1 MPNLTTEQVKTLTK
15 PGRHGDGDGLYL
27 NIAPNGTKNWVQRIR
42 VDGKRTDKGL
52 GGFPT
57 VSLAKARKAAL
68 TNRAAIAQG
77 RNPWTET
84 RKPAVTVAERTAA
97 IPTFRQAAQTV
108 HDLNVDEW
116 GAATAKRWIRRLEL
130 HAMPTFGD
138 ARIDEITRSE
148 IAAML
153 GPLRR
158 RNHETARKVRQ
169 AMTKVFR
176 WAVAHEYRPN
186 NPADDALEELLPQVA
201 PDVVHR
207 PALHHS
213 AVRGALHKIRHS
225 EAKPVTRLAF
235 EFLILTA
242 ARTGE
247 VRYVTWG
254 EIDLQAGL
262 WTIPAARMK
271 AKRDHRVPLSMQAQT
286 LLRTA
291 RELHRNPDDD
301 SDFDWP
307 VEVTPDM
314 LVFPHPT
321 SGRALSENAL
331 LDRARK
337 SKLGCVPHGFRS
349 TWRDW
354 AAEQSGASWETIE
367 LSLAH
372 AVGTTVSAA
381 YFRTDL
387 LDQRRPMMQQWS
399 DYVDP
404 PLF

>member
-1 MPNLTTEQVKTLTK
+1 MANLTAQQIKEIDR
-15 PGRHGDGDGLYL
+15 PGKYSDGRGLL
-27 NIAPNGTKNWVQRIR
+27 LVVSPAGTKSWAQRIT
-42 VDGKRTDKGL
+42 VDGKRIDRGL
-52 GGFPT
+52 GSFPK
-57 VSLAKARKAAL
+57 VSLSRAREIADR
-68 TNRAAIAQG
+68 NRAAVKQG
-77 RNPWTET
+77 RNPWTE
-84 RKPAVTVAERTAA
+84 KPPAVTVSKTPAA
-97 IPTFRQAAQTV
+97 VPTFREAAQTV

-116 GAATAKRWIRRLEL
+116 DAATAKRWIRRLEL

-169 AMTKVFR
+169 AMTKLFR

-235 EFLILTA
+235 EYLILTA

-247 VRYVTWG
+247 VRFATWG

-271 AKRDHRVPLSMQAQT
+271 GKRDHRVPLSMQAQS
-286 LLRTA
+286 LLTRA
-291 RELHRNPDDD
+291 RELYRNPDDD
-301 SDFDWP
+301 YDWP
-307 VEVTPDM
+307 VTVTPDT
-314 LVFPHPT
+314 LIFPHPT

-337 SKLGCVPHGFRS
+337 SNLGCVPHGFRS

-354 AAEQSGASWETIE
+354 AAEKSGASWETIE

-372 AVGTTVSAA
+372 AVGSTVSAA

-387 LDQRRPMMQQWS
+387 LDARTPMMQAWA

-404 PLF
+404 PIF

>member
-1 MPNLTTEQVKTLTK
+1 MANLTAQQIKEIDR
-15 PGRHGDGDGLYL
+15 PGKYSDGRGLL
-27 NIAPNGTKNWVQRIR
+27 LVVSPGGSKSWAQRIT
-42 VDGKRTDKGL
+42 VDGKRIDRGL
-52 GGFPT
+52 GSFPK
-57 VSLAKARKAAL
+57 VSLSRAREIADR
-68 TNRAAIAQG
+68 NRVAVKQG
-77 RNPWTET
+77 RNPWVET

-97 IPTFRQAAQTV
+97 IPTFRAAAQTV

-169 AMTKVFR
+169 AMTKLFR

-225 EAKPVTRLAF
+225 EAKPVTRMAF

-247 VRYVTWG
+247 VRFATWG

-271 AKRDHRVPLSMQAQT
+271 GKRDHRVPLSLQAQT
-286 LLRTA
+286 LLARA
-291 RELHRNPDDD
+291 RELYRNPDDD
-301 SDFDWP
+301 YDWP
-307 VEVTPDM
+307 VTVTPDT
-314 LVFPHPT
+314 LIFPHPT

-337 SKLGCVPHGFRS
+337 SNLGCVPHGFRS

-372 AVGTTVSAA
+372 AVGSTVSAA

-387 LDQRRPMMQQWS
+387 LEQRAPMMQAWA
-399 DYVDP
+399 DYIDP

>member
-1 MPNLTTEQVKTLTK
+1 MPNLSTDKVKAIAD
-15 PGRHGDGDGLYL
+15 PGRYGDGGGLYL
-27 NIAPNGTKNWVQRIR
+27 NIAKTGTKSWIQRIY
-42 VDGKRTDKGL
+42 VDGRRLDKGL
-52 GGFPT
+52 GGYPT
-57 VSLAKARKAAL
+57 VSLTKARKIADA
-68 TNRAAIAQG
+68 NRVAVKQG
-77 RNPWTET
+77 RNPWVET

-97 IPTFRQAAQTV
+97 IPTFRAAAQTV

-138 ARIDEITRSE
+138 APVDEITRSE

-169 AMTKVFR
+169 AMTKLFR

-247 VRYVTWG
+247 VRYATWG

-271 AKRDHRVPLSMQAQT
+271 GKRDHRVPLSLQAQT
-286 LLRTA
+286 LLARA
-291 RELHRNPDDD
+291 RELYRNPDDD
-301 SDFDWP
+301 YDWP
-307 VEVTPDM
+307 VTVTPDT
-314 LVFPHPT
+314 LIFPHPT

-337 SKLGCVPHGFRS
+337 SNLGCVPHGMRS

-354 AAEQSGASWETIE
+354 AAELSGASWETIE

-372 AVGTTVSAA
+372 AVGSTVSAA

-387 LDQRRPMMQQWS
+387 LDQRAPMMQAWA
-399 DYVDP
+399 DYIDP
-404 PLF
+404 LPF

>member
-1 MPNLTTEQVKTLTK
+1 M
-15 PGRHGDGDGLYL
+15 
-27 NIAPNGTKNWVQRIR
+27 
-42 VDGKRTDKGL
+42 

-84 RKPAVTVAERTAA
+84 RKPAVTVSERLAA
-97 IPTFRQAAQTV
+97 SPTFRQAAQTI
-108 HDLNVDEW
+108 HDLNIDEW

-138 ARIDEITRSE
+138 ARVDEIARSE
-148 IAAML
+148 IAALL

-176 WAVAHEYRPN
+176 WAVAHEYRPS
-186 NPADDALEELLPQVA
+186 NPADNALEELLPQVT

-213 AVRGALHKIRHS
+213 AVRGALHKIRMS

-247 VRYVTWG
+247 VRYATWG
-254 EIDLQAGL
+254 EIDLGAGL
-262 WTIPAARMK
+262 WTIPAVRMK
-271 AKRDHRVPLSMQAQT
+271 AKRDHRVPLSLQAQS
-286 LLRTA
+286 LLTRA
-291 RELHRNPDDD
+291 RELHRNPDD
-301 SDFDWP
+301 SAFDWP
-307 VEVTPDM
+307 VAVTSEM

-321 SGRALSENAL
+321 SGKALSENAL

-337 SKLGCVPHGFRS
+337 SNLGCVPHGFRS

-354 AAEQSGASWETIE
+354 AAELSGASWEVIE

-372 AVGTTVSAA
+372 AIVTSVSQA

-387 LDQRRPMMQQWS
+387 LDQRRPLMQAWA
-399 DYVDP
+399 DYIDP
-404 PLF
+404 PPF

>member
-1 MPNLTTEQVKTLTK
+1 MANLTAQQIKEIDR
-15 PGRHGDGDGLYL
+15 PGKYSDGRGLL
-27 NIAPNGTKNWVQRIR
+27 LVVSPAGTKSWAQRIT
-42 VDGKRTDKGL
+42 VDGKRIDRGL
-52 GGFPT
+52 GSFPK
-57 VSLAKARKAAL
+57 VSLSRAREIADR
-68 TNRAAIAQG
+68 NRAAVKQG

-84 RKPAVTVAERTAA
+84 RKPAVTVSERLAA

-138 ARIDEITRSE
+138 ARVDEITRSE

-247 VRYVTWG
+247 VRYATWG

-271 AKRDHRVPLSMQAQT
+271 GKRDHRVPLSLQAQT
-286 LLRTA
+286 LLARA
-291 RELHRNPDDD
+291 RELYRNPDDD
-301 SDFDWP
+301 YDWP
-307 VEVTPDM
+307 VEVTPDT
-314 LVFPHPT
+314 LIFPHPT

-337 SKLGCVPHGFRS
+337 NNLGCVPHGFRS

-372 AVGTTVSAA
+372 AVGSTVSAA

-387 LDQRRPMMQQWS
+387 LEQRAPMMQGWA

-404 PLF
+404 LPF